1 MIIDLKIQ
9 FWWSLGYDH
18 KEDTT
23 CKNHYGGV
31 FHDREDAFNHCQ
43 NSPSCGGFFNVH
55 CANEYFHLCPIDSE
69 MSSGDNDCLDSK
81 RGSNIINIHWNS
93 QLLVICPLVPLNR
106 YLFSFLHKECKDI
119 DAVGCKKLVKLG
131 LCLIHNGKCNKT
143 CGGCG
148 TVFIV
153 HFLSEIRN
161 NI

>member
-1 MIIDLKIQ
+1 MNLVRFRFYSYWMILDLKIQ

-69 MSSGDNDCLDSK
+69 MSSGDSDCLDSK

-93 QLLVICPLVPLNR
+93 QLLVMSLSTSKPL
-106 YLFSFLHKECKDI
+106 
-119 DAVGCKKLVKLG
+119 
-131 LCLIHNGKCNKT
+131 
-143 CGGCG
+143 
-148 TVFIV
+148 
-153 HFLSEIRN
+153 HFLFFERRMWRYWCCRLQEV
-161 NI
+161 